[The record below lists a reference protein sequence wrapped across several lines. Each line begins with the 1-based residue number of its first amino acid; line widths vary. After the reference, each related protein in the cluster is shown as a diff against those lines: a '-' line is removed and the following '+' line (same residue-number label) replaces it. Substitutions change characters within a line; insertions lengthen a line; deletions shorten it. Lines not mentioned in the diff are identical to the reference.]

1 MTTFSLTQD
10 WVSRVTTADDPD
22 IQVLGPD
29 DSPAPNA
36 TELSAFLEELSR
48 SEPVR
53 EMSRRKWF
61 TRSRPQIK
69 ETVADRGAA
78 LFEFLAV
85 TRATMPAYARFK
97 GRRPTAKRTLL
108 DEVATRAWVARVT
121 DVAHGRSSR
130 ATFMASSIS
139 SEFLRS
145 LAQMSSRA
153 RGPLLALNAVREI
166 GICVILESGLP
177 GMSVDGAAFHNS
189 GVGPVLAMTVR
200 HDRLD
205 NFWFTLLHE
214 IGHIYLHLR
223 EPSDDV
229 FVDSEEDSEGDE
241 IEAEAEANAFA
252 KDSLIP
258 RDTWLRSEAHRLG
271 NEASIVALAKQ
282 LHIHPAIVA
291 GRIRYERREFR
302 IFDDLIGR
310 GQVREVVFA
319 G

>member
-1 MTTFSLTQD
+1 MTTFSLRQD
-10 WVSRVTTADDPD
+10 WVSRVTKADDPD
-22 IQVLGPD
+22 IQVIGPD

-36 TELSAFLEELSR
+36 AELSAFLEELSR

-53 EMSRRKWF
+53 EMSRRKWLQP
-61 TRSRPQIK
+61 TRPQVK
-69 ETVADRGAA
+69 EPVGDRGVA
-78 LFEFLAV
+78 LFKFLAV
-85 TRATMPAYARFK
+85 SRATMPAYAMFK
-97 GRRPTAKRTLL
+97 GRRLTAKRTLL

-121 DVAHGRSSR
+121 DVAHRRSDS
-130 ATFMASSIS
+130 ATFRASSIS
-139 SEFLRS
+139 VAFLRS
-145 LAQMSSRA
+145 LAQLSSRA
-153 RGPLLALNAVREI
+153 RGPLLALEAVREI
-166 GICVILESGLP
+166 GICVVLESGLP
-177 GMSVDGAAFHNS
+177 GMSVDGASFHTAE
-189 GVGPVLAMTVR
+189 VGPVLALTVR

-229 FVDSEEDSEGDE
+229 FVDSEEESEGDE

-291 GRIRYERREFR
+291 GRIRFERREFR
-302 IFDDLIGR
+302 IFNDLIGR
-310 GQVREVVFA
+310 GHVREVVFA